1 MGIVYFRK
9 GLNFKMDNR
18 QYQLLKLVEKGLWQ
32 VEETRSGRLH
42 EFELQT
48 LQRLLV
54 EGKLVF
60 VEHQVMVSNQQVAEV
75 LQEKRLNREVSLPL
89 FDQAKL
95 RRAYVKAVEGLPS
108 TKNLIK
114 KAVAQLWQE
123 IQQPATPPHWGTVV
137 RWRNKYHKN
146 GEDIFVLV
154 EQHSNRGNR
163 RERYAK
169 EVTEIVEEVIDQ
181 HYMRRE
187 PQTIVDLHAIAVTQ
201 VRRANKLLIAS
212 EQLAEPSKR
221 LVRRLIGQIPAF
233 DIAVAQKGQLA
244 ATRLFRAKLNHII
257 THHALERAEID
268 HTRLDLFV
276 ISDKDYLPLGRPW
289 VTICIDSHTRCI
301 LGIYVGFESPS
312 YLTVAKCLKHAI
324 LPKVNLR
331 KDYPEIVNEWQAHG
345 VMEQLVVDNA
355 FEFHSIP
362 LEKAS
367 LSFGIEIIF
376 TPRKTPWFKG
386 KIERFNGTMNKGL
399 SHGIPGTTFSNIFE
413 KDDYDPAKHAII
425 TLSELRLILHK
436 WIADVYHQ
444 KPHRGL
450 DGVPPA
456 VVWAN
461 SISDENIPLPHNPEL
476 FDALLG
482 RSIPDKK
489 ITNKGIELNG
499 LLYNSVEL
507 LELRRQLGDTFEAD
521 IRIDEGDIGHAY
533 VVLPKKNDYLK
544 VPALKF
550 AYANGLTFW
559 LHDVYRRYAKQNLGK
574 HDVYGWME
582 AKTVISER
590 ISDAMGHK
598 PKKTRN
604 TLGRYED
611 TVQTTPSVSQ
621 NKASLKKPALPSPAE
636 QMSSIS
642 IDLPI
647 PDFDIIIEKRNRV

>member
-9 GLNFKMDNR
+9 GLNFEMDNR
-18 QYQLLKLVEKGLWQ
+18 QYQLIKQVEKGLWQ

-60 VEHQVMVSNQQVAEV
+60 VEHQEIVSDQQVVEV

-114 KAVAQLWQE
+114 KAVAQLWQK

-154 EQHSNRGNR
+154 EQHGNRGNR

-244 ATRLFRAKLNHII
+244 ATRLFRAKLNHIV

-301 LGIYVGFESPS
+301 LGLYVGFESPS

-367 LSFGIEIIF
+367 FSFGIEIIF

-521 IRIDEGDIGHAY
+521 IRIDEGDIGHVY
-533 VVLPKKNDYLK
+533 VVLPKNNDYLK
-544 VPALKF
+544 VPALNF
-550 AYANGLTFW
+550 AYANCLTFW

-621 NKASLKKPALPSPAE
+621 NKTSLKKPALPSPAE